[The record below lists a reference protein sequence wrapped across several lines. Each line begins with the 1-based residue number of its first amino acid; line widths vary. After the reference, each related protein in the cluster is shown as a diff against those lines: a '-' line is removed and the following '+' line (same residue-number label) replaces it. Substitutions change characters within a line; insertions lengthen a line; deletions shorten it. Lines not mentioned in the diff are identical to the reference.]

1 MNPIYL
7 RRRCCLLLDKI
18 PRASADPEDA
28 TGADGQVTAVEL
40 AAIQAQ
46 AEELG
51 YVMSDAVI
59 QRLATWPLPAVTQT
73 GRLLLKTLRQMTG
86 AHRPHR
92 PLYPDFPKQVQDLD
106 DATRYLDAVHHYLT
120 LRRMPGD
127 GSERAPLFHG
137 RTPRIIELGSTE
149 ECEAIFTQLAAS
161 ATSLSEEDRTDLAWY
176 VKQYRANIFRLIPE
190 AIPFKENLAYLAAN
204 LLVHVPG
211 AATDAFLQQ
220 RLDTATDVL
229 RLAVAIAG
237 GDASL
242 ALPTRFAS
250 MPRARR
256 KQLLGL
262 IERHPNA
269 AEDMQRWPERWKRL
283 GEYLHPGE
291 FASRYPRT
299 AAAFALLRSGKPAS
313 TFNSAIEAMLESG
326 QSAGAAHRLESR
338 PGEFARRLDHLL
350 RSAADPATV
359 LAGFA
364 RVVDQVATPVLL
376 QLYTHAQH
384 RDAPAALRVFYP
396 KGDVAKL
403 FAAGDTRAPLPAGVA
418 DAVARLC
425 KTALLTR
432 FAALPP
438 LGDCYVD
445 PALRDHTA
453 PFSQRS
459 AARSLR
465 TLGRGSSLP
474 LPDAAVVR
482 LFLWWMNGSGR
493 ADVDLSAALFDAD
506 CNFVDALTYYR
517 LQSYGAYH
525 SGDIVDAPQGAAEFI
540 DLDVA
545 RLRERGVRFVVMI
558 LNSYTLQPYC
568 DLPECFAGWMARE
581 DANSGEPFEP
591 RTVMDRV
598 DLASNTLICLP
609 LALDLQDQRM
619 RWMDVALRAQPRL
632 NNVANNLSGVSLML
646 RALLSRVQPDLHT
659 LFTLHAEARGRQVD
673 NADAA
678 QTVFGVRD
686 GITPFDTD
694 RIRAEFL

>member
-7 RRRCCLLLDKI
+7 RRRCRLLLDKT
-18 PRASADPEDA
+18 PPAGDA
-28 TGADGQVTAVEL
+28 PKGADGPVTAVEL

-59 QRLATWPLPAVTQT
+59 QRLASWPLPAVTQT

-86 AHRPHR
+86 SHRPHR
-92 PLYPDFPKQVQDLD
+92 PLYPDFPKQVQGLD
-106 DATRYLDAVHHYLT
+106 DATRYLDAVTHYLT

-127 GSERAPLFHG
+127 GSERPPLFHG
-137 RTPRIIELGSTE
+137 RLPRIIELGDTAD
-149 ECEAIFTQLAAS
+149 CEAIFMQLAAS
-161 ATSLSEEDRTDLAWY
+161 ATSLSDEDRADLSWY
-176 VKQYRANIFRLIPE
+176 VKQYRADIFRLIPE
-190 AIPFKENLAYLAAN
+190 SIPFKENLAHLAAS
-204 LLVHVPG
+204 LLQHVPG
-211 AATDAFLQQ
+211 LATDAFLQQ

-229 RLAVAIAG
+229 RLAVALAD

-242 ALPTRFAS
+242 ATPARFKS

-256 KQLLGL
+256 KLLLGL

-269 AEDMQRWPERWKRL
+269 AEDMQRWTERWKRL
-283 GEYLHPGE
+283 GEFLHPGE
-291 FASRYPRT
+291 FAERYPRT
-299 AAAFALLRSGKPAS
+299 AAAFALLRSGKPAA
-313 TFNSAIEAMLESG
+313 TFNSGIEALLE
-326 QSAGAAHRLESR
+326 AGRIAEAARQLESR
-338 PGEFARRLDHLL
+338 PGEYARRLDHLL
-350 RSAADPATV
+350 RRAVDPAPV

-364 RVVDQVATPVLL
+364 GVAAQVATPVLL

-384 RDAPAALRVFYP
+384 RDAPPALRAYYP
-396 KGDVAKL
+396 KGDVAKV
-403 FAAGDTRAPLPAGVA
+403 FAADDRRAALPDGAA
-418 DAVARLC
+418 DAVADLC
-425 KTALLTR
+425 RRALLAR

-438 LGDCYVD
+438 LGSCYVD
-445 PALRDHTA
+445 PALRDYRA
-453 PFSQRS
+453 PLAQRS
-459 AARSLR
+459 ASRSLR

-474 LPDAAVVR
+474 LPEAAFVR
-482 LFLWWMNGSGR
+482 LFLWWKNGKGR
-493 ADVDLSAALFDAD
+493 ADVDLSAAMYDAD
-506 CNFVDALTYYR
+506 FNFVDALTYYR
-517 LQSYGAYH
+517 LQNYGGYH
-525 SGDIVDAPQGAAEFI
+525 SGDIVDAPEGAAEFI
-540 DLDVA
+540 DLNLE
-545 RLRERGVRFVVMI
+545 RLRELGVRFVVMV

-609 LALDLQDQRM
+609 LALDLQERRM

-646 RALLSRVQPDLHT
+646 RALLTRAQPDLHT
-659 LFTLHAEARGRQVD
+659 LFTLHAQARGQLVD
-673 NADAA
+673 RADAA
-678 QTVFGVRD
+678 ETVFAVDKGL
-686 GITPFDTD
+686 TPFDTD